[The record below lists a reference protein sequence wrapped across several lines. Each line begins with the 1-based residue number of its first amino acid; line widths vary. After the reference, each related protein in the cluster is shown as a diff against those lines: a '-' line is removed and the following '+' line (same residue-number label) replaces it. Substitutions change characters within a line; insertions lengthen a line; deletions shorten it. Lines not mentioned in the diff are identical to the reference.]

1 MSTIGRNISKRR
13 KELGITQEEL
23 AERMGYK
30 SKSSIN
36 KIEMGVNDLPQR
48 KIAAF
53 ADALNTSPAA
63 LMGWTEE
70 DVSQKNTVIARLI
83 GRMRKDDDFYDMVCK
98 LEQLNDTQRSSIK
111 QLLDAFVPGK

>member
-1 MSTIGRNISKRR
+1 MSSIGENISKRR
-13 KELGITQEEL
+13 KALGLTQEEL

-53 ADALNTSPAA
+53 ALALETSPAV
-63 LMGWTEE
+63 LMGWDDEE
-70 DVSQKNTVIARLI
+70 ASDKNTMIVQLMN
-83 GRMRKDDDFYDMVCK
+83 RMRKDARFYKTVCK
-98 LEQLNDTQRSSIK
+98 VASLDDTQSASIEQLLN
-111 QLLDAFVPGK
+111 AFVPD